1 MSYLHKLLPH
11 DIACYYSLESALPK
25 PDYEIISLT
34 SDLIFAFLMC
44 VILHGE
50 ASEVTLLRSLFQEA
64 THHRRRHA
72 CVAVGVGR
80 IIVNR
85 LVGLETQLRV
95 VTTAMVV
102 SLYTLVAPANGEPE
116 TYSIVCLRGLC
127 LEVITSQKQS
137 L

>member
-1 MSYLHKLLPH
+1 MLYLHSLLAH

-25 PDYEIISLT
+25 PDYEIIPLT
-34 SDLIFAFLMC
+34 SDLSLVFPFLMC
-44 VILHGE
+44 VILHSKT
-50 ASEVTLLRSLFQEA
+50 SEVTVLRSLFQEA

-85 LVGLETQLRV
+85 VVNLEAPLRV

-102 SLYTLVAPANGEPE
+102 SFYKLVAPTNGEP
-116 TYSIVCLRGLC
+116 G
-127 LEVITSQKQS
+127 
-137 L
+137 